1 MRCSK
6 CIEYRPLLSDA
17 YDHYICLAC
26 GQAWTWRLTE
36 WVNDGLYNLKSMQ
49 KIREDNMADK
59 REGFKFVKALTG
71 DEYFVSMINYN
82 DTVYVCTNKSM
93 YMLVDECM
101 VKMEIEMEDTEAHE
115 AYDEEPILQ
124 IDGKYVNHIG
134 GYLIKRVVI
143 VRDKLVNL
151 IMDYDK

>member
-1 MRCSK
+1 
-6 CIEYRPLLSDA
+6 
-17 YDHYICLAC
+17 
-26 GQAWTWRLTE
+26 
-36 WVNDGLYNLKSMQ
+36 
-49 KIREDNMADK
+49 MADK
-59 REGFKFVKALTG
+59 RKGFKFVTELAG
-71 DEYFVSMINYN
+71 DEYFVSMITYN